1 MGTCTFLLTISN
13 LSHCLIFAKV
23 CLTVRHG
30 YSIVFCNSVCR
41 SHVVRHTAPGRGLAG
56 SLPSLDRYA
65 ISLLT
70 SNLAFLFSCRW
81 LLFDGYHFPFE
92 TWFCLFRLHLNY
104 FCPSLFPRHR
114 SSSGSIDFMTGL
126 RVLFLSDADPL
137 SFTDITFVFS
147 MIKFLFNVA
156 LMGKRRWLSSQPCD
170 LPCKMLNK
178 WETDISNMITSWNIR
193 LQQSSIVPK
202 VQPIVCIRPRDNVRM
217 KDAMT
222 GNGMAYQATK
232 MLSTG
237 IRKGERRL
245 SIQPSVLVPLEL
257 RHSLH
262 VLFGFLLSMVSIPRI
277 HKIQGWSE
285 PTGNGCLRRMS
296 FI

>member
-104 FCPSLFPRHR
+104 FCPSLFLRHR
-114 SSSGSIDFMTGL
+114 SSSGSIDFM
-126 RVLFLSDADPL
+126 FLSDADPL
-137 SFTDITFVFS
+137 SFADITFVFS

-245 SIQPSVLVPLEL
+245 SIQPSVSVPLEL

-262 VLFGFLLSMVSIPRI
+262 VLFSFLLSMVSIPRI
-277 HKIQGWSE
+277 RKIQVR
-285 PTGNGCLRRMS
+285 TYR
-296 FI
+296 